1 MSDFGAKLRAWID
14 KPFDPNGDVVDWV
27 LFLAFALT
35 VAFMWSRVLKQ
46 IRE

>member
-1 MSDFGAKLRAWID
+1 MFLDKLQAWLK

-27 LFLAFALT
+27 LFLGFALI

-46 IRE
+46 IRD

>member
-1 MSDFGAKLRAWID
+1 MGDFSKRLHLWAN

-27 LFLAFALT
+27 LFLGFALT
-35 VAFMWSRVLKQ
+35 VAFMWTRVLKQ